1 MDDLSITSGLTNRL
15 WRVALWG
22 TVIAI
27 LIAPLI
33 AMQFTGEFHWTPFDF
48 AVATIL
54 LSATALAIELAIR
67 VIGRPTWCVA
77 AVLAILFALVLV
89 WAELA
94 VGVFG
99 TPFAGH

>member
-22 TVIAI
+22 SMLAI
-27 LIAPLI
+27 LVAPLI
-33 AMQFTGEFHWTPFDF
+33 AMQFTGEVHWTPFDF
-48 AVATIL
+48 GVAAVL
-54 LSATALAIELAIR
+54 LGTTALAIEFAIR
-67 VIGRPTWCVA
+67 NISRTTFGVA
-77 AVLAILFALVLV
+77 AVLAILAVLVLV

-99 TPFAGH
+99 TPFAGT